1 MTSHI
6 VDTGHWFVRAFTAS
20 LQAGNAGEDGVDEVL
35 ARLGE
40 QDISAQAATVPQVRR
55 LPACRFLPDAV
66 AACLLSVPDLAA
78 AIAALEDDLHWKQN
92 PNYSDEAMGQPGY
105 MNNYAYAEIIGPEG
119 IWPGDDFLLTLLL
132 LGPGLHYLRH
142 SHPAPELYW
151 ILSGESQW
159 QLRDEA
165 FDAREPGETIW
176 HEPFAP
182 HATKVGVRRCWQ
194 PPCGP
199 ATWAM
204 PRCWC
209 KRITGL
215 ECCGSAGDC
224 LIDLSQ
230 VGFAQGK
237 RRVHL
242 AR

>member
-159 QLRDEA
+159 QLRRTGHRGAALPWSSD
-165 FDAREPGETIW
+165 RPRRRPGCPTACQAASAIF
-176 HEPFAP
+176 PA
-182 HATKVGVRRCWQ
+182 HAALSKCAMMSADRRWR
-194 PPCGP
+194 P
-199 ATWAM
+199 A
-204 PRCWC
+204 
-209 KRITGL
+209 
-215 ECCGSAGDC
+215 ES
-224 LIDLSQ
+224 
-230 VGFAQGK
+230 
-237 RRVHL
+237 RR
-242 AR
+242 R